1 MEEVTLEQVLSARE
15 ERVNRQ
21 RALLERYHMPVISFG
36 MNIPGPV
43 KDTPLIRRA
52 FFVGRDRLRAALD
65 AAYVKVLRKEETLS
79 TTGCEYLCAVKTDA
93 LTVKKLCVQIEDETS
108 LGRLFDMDVLSPEGE
123 KLDREAV
130 GGGER
135 NCIVCGAAGR
145 GCASRRVHSVEELQ
159 AAARRIM
166 VDYFAEA
173 DRRDVS
179 EKVTQALLDE
189 LYTTPKPGLVDR
201 YNNGSH
207 KDMTLA
213 TFEASAKALRPFW
226 GKCVEIGQRT
236 ADELPAETFAQLRE
250 LGKMAEQDM
259 YAATGGVNTHKGAIF
274 TLGVICG
281 ALGRLWRAE
290 APCRDVDLITR
301 ECSDMTRA
309 AMDADFAALLPETV
323 QTTGERLYLEHGLKG
338 IRGEMANGLLS
349 VKNVALPMIHDAIE
363 AGYNINR
370 AGVYALLALIAR
382 GRDTNMIARGGKER
396 ADAAS
401 KWAEELLYRCD
412 YPPLTAVEVLNRK
425 FVAENLSPG
434 GCADLLAAALFLYSL

>member
-1 MEEVTLEQVLSARE
+1 MREDAIALLAR
-15 ERVNRQ
+15 
-21 RALLERYHMPVISFG
+21 RALLEEV
-36 MNIPGPV
+36 
-43 KDTPLIRRA
+43 
-52 FFVGRDRLRAALD
+52 D
-65 AAYVKVLRKEETLS
+65 A
-79 TTGCEYLCAVKTDA
+79 
-93 LTVKKLCVQIEDETS
+93 
-108 LGRLFDMDVLSPEGE
+108 
-123 KLDREAV
+123 
-130 GGGER
+130 
-135 NCIVCGAAGR
+135 
-145 GCASRRVHSVEELQ
+145 
-159 AAARRIM
+159 
-166 VDYFAEA
+166 
-173 DRRDVS
+173 
-179 EKVTQALLDE
+179 
-189 LYTTPKPGLVDR
+189 TPKPGLVDR
-201 YNNGSH
+201 ENNGAH
-207 KDMTLA
+207 TDMTRELFIKSA
-213 TFEASAKALRPFW
+213 EALTPHFRRFAAMGADSAGISGQELFALL
-226 GKCVEIGQRT
+226 RT
-236 ADELPAETFAQLRE
+236 AGLEAER
-250 LGKMAEQDM
+250 DM
-259 YAATGGVNTHKGAIF
+259 FAATGGVNTHKGAIF

-349 VKNVALPMIHDAIE
+349 VKNVALPMIRDAIA